1 MLLRMRGRK
10 PALKGQDSSLEVTYM
25 KQLMLFGVFLMCSA
39 AACSQEAI
47 PSGTVL
53 PVRLNSSLSLT
64 TEPGKVITARVM
76 QNVVLPDGGTIRAG
90 ARVVGHVI
98 AVTPAEDGAKAQIS
112 FTFDKVVNSKRTT
125 PITTDLRAAASF
137 MEVEDAQIPK
147 IADDRG
153 TPESAFTTVLVGGDD
168 VAYRGGGPV
177 KEGSKTV
184 GRPVFDGVLS
194 QVSAKPG
201 TECRGE
207 VDGNNEPQALWVFS
221 SDACALYGFPGITI
235 AHAGRTNPIGEIV
248 LTSNGHRL
256 NIPAGTGMLLRVM
269 RRSES
274 TS

>member
-1 MLLRMRGRK
+1 
-10 PALKGQDSSLEVTYM
+10 M
-25 KQLMLFGVFLMCSA
+25 KQLTLFGACLIFSA
-39 AACSQEAI
+39 AAFAQKAI

-53 PVRLNSSLSLT
+53 PVRLNSSLSQKT
-64 TEPGKVITARVM
+64 QPGKVITAKVM
-76 QNVVLPDGGTIRAG
+76 QNVVLPSGATIRAG
-90 ARVVGHVI
+90 SRVVGHVI
-98 AVTPAEDGAKAQIS
+98 TVTAPANGTTAQVAFS
-112 FTFDKVVNSKRTT
+112 FDKVVSSKRTI
-125 PITTDLRAAASF
+125 PITTDLRAMASF
-137 MEVEDAQIPK
+137 MEVEDAQIPE
-147 IADDRG
+147 IGDDRG
-153 TPESAFTTVLVGGDD
+153 TPENAFTTVLVGGD

-177 KEGSKTV
+177 KEGTKTV

-221 SDACALYGFPGITI
+221 SDACGLYGFPGITI
-235 AHAGRTNPIGEIV
+235 THAGRTNPIGEIV

-256 NIPAGTGMLLRVM
+256 KIAGGTGMLLRVM